1 MIGAIDLGGTRVRV
15 AVADADG
22 RVKGVRR
29 TATAALAGP
38 DKLVE
43 WAAQQLLE
51 LGGGRPPL
59 AVGVGAPGPLD
70 SRRGLL
76 VNPPNLAGWRPNLPL
91 GAMLSRALGAVPV
104 LVEND
109 AKLAAI
115 GERARGA
122 GRGSDHLVYVTWS
135 TGIGSG
141 LVLGGRLHTG
151 AHGTAGEI
159 GHMIL
164 DPNGPVCAC
173 GQRGCLEA
181 FAGGAGLKRR
191 TGRSA
196 AELCREAFAGNA
208 ESRAAVEQAASR
220 LGQALVNLTNLVD
233 PQVIVVGG
241 GLTRSWGM
249 LRPIV
254 WEAIRTSPFISTYRR
269 PRLVR
274 TQLGDRVGLVGA
286 IEWARLHV

>member
-1 MIGAIDLGGTRVRV
+1 MVD
-15 AVADADG
+15 
-22 RVKGVRR
+22 
-29 TATAALAGP
+29 
-38 DKLVE
+38 

-70 SRRGLL
+70 PGRGLL

-91 GAMLSRALGAVPV
+91 GEMVSKALGGVPA

-122 GRGSDHLVYVTWS
+122 GRGADHLAYVTWS

-151 AHGTAGEI
+151 AHGTAGEV

-164 DPNGPVCAC
+164 DPDGPLCAC

-181 FAGGAGLKRR
+181 FAGGAGMKRR

-196 AELCREAFAGNA
+196 AELCREAAAGDPQSGA
-208 ESRAAVEQAASR
+208 VIEEAAR
-220 LGQALVNLTNLVD
+220 RFGQAMVNLTNLVD
-233 PQVIVVGG
+233 PEVIVVGG
-241 GLTRSWGM
+241 GLTGSWRL

-254 WEAIRTSPFISTYRR
+254 WEAIRTSPFISKYRR
-269 PRLVR
+269 PRLAR
-274 TQLGDRVGLVGA
+274 TLLGDRVGLVGA